1 MGDNQKLDSMLN
13 LAVDVSE
20 EEREQSREL
29 STGYDAQDKTW
40 RVIVK
45 YSGDLREIE
54 AAIPGSQA
62 ISLFNQYGIIRIP
75 ESRVDQL
82 ADLPQI
88 QFVEKPKQL
97 YFSLDTGRSVSCIN
111 AVQGIPGQ
119 SQTGNTQ
126 GGIGR
131 GLTGK
136 GVLVGIVDS
145 GIDFSHPAFRNP
157 DGTTRILYL
166 WDQTANEDSGLGTPA
181 GYSTGAEFSEEELNR
196 FLRGET
202 EPGEYQPSER
212 GSGHGTAVAGIAVGN
227 GSGSAG
233 NRYRGVAVES
243 PLILV
248 RLGTGQEGFP
258 RTTEVMEALDYIVKK
273 AAQLQMPVAVN
284 LSFGNNYGAHDGQS
298 LFESYITALSGIWK
312 SVIVVASGNEGDAR
326 HHVQLKLADEMETVP
341 FAIAENEV
349 NISLQIWKRYADDFA
364 IFIEAPNG
372 MRQQIDPQLGNSEK
386 YLIAGNRLLIYY
398 GEPSPYTQSQEI
410 YIEWLPGRGELF
422 LTEGRWQV
430 LLIPERIVDG
440 KVELWLPATE
450 AIGMSTGFL
459 RPVTEGTLTVPSTAR
474 NVITVGA
481 YRQDNDVIAVFS
493 GRGNTTDGRN
503 MPTLVAPGVNVVTA
517 ALGGGYTAKTGTSI
531 AAPFVTGSAALM
543 MEWGIVQGH
552 DPYLY
557 GEKVKAY
564 LIKGA
569 RRLPGQTELPS
580 REAGWGALCLR
591 DSLPDS

>member
-1 MGDNQKLDSMLN
+1 MENNQKLDSLLN

-29 STGYDAQDKTW
+29 SIGFDAQEKTW
-40 RVIVK
+40 RLIVK

-75 ESRVDQL
+75 ESRVEQL
-82 ADLPQI
+82 AALPQI

-111 AVQGIPGQ
+111 AVQGTPGQ
-119 SQTGNTQ
+119 SQAGDVQTGN
-126 GGIGR
+126 GR
-131 GLTGK
+131 KLTGK

-145 GIDFSHPAFRNP
+145 GIDFFHPTFRNP

-166 WDQTANEDSGLGTPA
+166 WDQTANPDSGLGMPP
-181 GYSTGAEFSEEELNR
+181 GYSTGAEFSESELNR
-196 FLRGET
+196 FLRGEG

-212 GSGHGTAVAGIAVGN
+212 DSGHGTAVAGIAAGN
-227 GSGSAG
+227 GRGSAG

-243 PLILV
+243 SLILV
-248 RLGTGQEGFP
+248 KLGASREGFHE
-258 RTTEVMEALDYIVKK
+258 TTEVMEGLDYIVKK
-273 AAQLQMPVAVN
+273 AVQLQMPVAIN

-298 LFESYITALSGIWK
+298 LFEEYITALSGVWK
-312 SVIVVASGNEGDAR
+312 NVIVVASGNEGDAR
-326 HHVQLKLADEMETVP
+326 HHVQLRLTDQMEAVP
-341 FAIAENEV
+341 FAIAENEL

-364 IFIEAPNG
+364 VFIEAPNG
-372 MRQQIDPQLGNSEK
+372 MRQQIAPRLGNSEE
-386 YLIAGNRLLIYY
+386 YLMAGNRLLVYY
-398 GEPSPYTQSQEI
+398 GEPSPYAQTQEI
-410 YIEWLPGRGELF
+410 YMEWLPGGGGTF
-422 LTEGRWQV
+422 LTEGIWQV

-440 KVELWLPATE
+440 KVELWLPTIE

-459 RPVTEGTLTVPSTAR
+459 RPDAEGTLTVPSTSR

-481 YRQDNDVIAVFS
+481 YRQDNDTVAVFS

-517 ALGGGYTAKTGTSI
+517 ALGGGYTARTGTSV

-543 MEWGIVQGH
+543 MEWGIVQGN

-557 GEKVKAY
+557 GEKIKAY

-569 RRLPGQTELPS
+569 RRLPGQAEMPS

-591 DSLPDS
+591 DSLPGF